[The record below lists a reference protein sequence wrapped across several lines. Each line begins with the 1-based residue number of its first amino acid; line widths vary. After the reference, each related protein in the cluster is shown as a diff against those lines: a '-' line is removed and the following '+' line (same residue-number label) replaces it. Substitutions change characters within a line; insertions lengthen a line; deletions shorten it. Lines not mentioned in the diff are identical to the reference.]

1 MTPDHFIPILGKKG
15 DRNYIPVRTL
25 TTDDYVFV
33 AKLNESYQ
41 LVPSKVISI
50 SIEVKLGYYS
60 PLTTTGTLIV
70 DNIAVSCYSN
80 VISHEIAH
88 IGMAPIRWIHSL
100 ARYLIRDMDTPFKD
114 NENHNGIHWIP

>member
-1 MTPDHFIPILGKKG
+1 MTRDHFIPILGKKG

-33 AKLNESYQ
+33 TKLNESYR

-60 PLTTTGTLIV
+60 PLTTTG
-70 DNIAVSCYSN
+70 
-80 VISHEIAH
+80 
-88 IGMAPIRWIHSL
+88 
-100 ARYLIRDMDTPFKD
+100 
-114 NENHNGIHWIP
+114 